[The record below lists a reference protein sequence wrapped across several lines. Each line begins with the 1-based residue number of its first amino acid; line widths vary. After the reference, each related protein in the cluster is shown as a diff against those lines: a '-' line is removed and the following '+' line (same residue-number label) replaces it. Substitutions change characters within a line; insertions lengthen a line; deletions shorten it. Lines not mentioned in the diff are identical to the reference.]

1 MAVEIKEVI
10 IRAVLEDDEEQD
22 AGTDA
27 GQTSDAGSREAVQP
41 EELIEMC
48 VEQVL
53 RILQRKN
60 YR

>member
-10 IRAVLEDDEEQD
+10 IRAVLEDDE
-22 AGTDA
+22 
-27 GQTSDAGSREAVQP
+27 GQEMQNEGQATGKISGGNDFSP
-41 EELIEMC
+41 EELVEMC

-60 YR
+60 NR

>member
-10 IRAVLEDDEEQD
+10 IRAILEEDEGRNREVSAGMEQETAGVVDQD
-22 AGTDA
+22 AL
-27 GQTSDAGSREAVQP
+27 V
-41 EELIEMC
+41 EMC

-53 RILQRKN
+53 KILRRKN

>member
-10 IRAVLEDDEEQD
+10 IRAVLEDPEEGQD
-22 AGTDA
+22 AGTPTADA
-27 GQTSDAGSREAVQP
+27 NADMNPDDIVQA
-41 EELIEMC
+41 C

-53 RILQRKN
+53 RILKRRN

>member
-10 IRAVLEDDEEQD
+10 IRAVLEDEDDTGEGMEID
-22 AGTDA
+22 NG
-27 GQTSDAGSREAVQP
+27 GSSSQIDGLSP
-41 EELIEMC
+41 EEMVELC

-60 YR
+60 NR

>member
-10 IRAVLEDDEEQD
+10 IRAVLEDDDDRANASES
-22 AGTDA
+22 
-27 GQTSDAGSREAVQP
+27 GQNGNSGSGESVNP

>member
-10 IRAVLEDDEEQD
+10 IRAVLEDDEEPGSGNDQGQSGKS
-22 AGTDA
+22 GTA
-27 GQTSDAGSREAVQP
+27 EAVAS